1 MSAQRRDPGGL
12 PARRAP
18 PLAPRLRR
26 HPCPLICS
34 PIKPSAP
41 VSSLHTRG
49 TRGPAI
55 SATFNPPP
63 WDAQFQLTAQNDRS
77 RARWAGRGPSPDL
90 TGMVGLDWAP
100 KPVRPGRGGRMAEEG
115 GEQGTAWASG
125 RDGPHSLAPPQ
136 VAGPPRP
143 PSPTGPTRGRALLG
157 EVWRSGAGGVP
168 GRRAELQPRTPWAAK
183 SGPLASCSRGQAPD
197 ASGLQ
202 AEGEPRTPPR
212 RPVPRSRSLAIT
224 ST

>member
-26 HPCPLICS
+26 HPCPLLCS

-115 GEQGTAWASG
+115 GEQGTAWARG
-125 RDGPHSLAPPQ
+125 RDGPHSSAPPQ

-157 EVWRSGAGGVP
+157 EVWRSGGGGSQATEQSSSLGRPGPPSPALLRLAAGGKRLTHP
-168 GRRAELQPRTPWAAK
+168 DCRLRENP
-183 SGPLASCSRGQAPD
+183 GPLPAGQSPGAGAWP
-197 ASGLQ
+197 
-202 AEGEPRTPPR
+202 
-212 RPVPRSRSLAIT
+212 
-224 ST
+224 